1 LKILYDNEAKEGF
14 ESGWGFSCLI
24 EHGSRKLLFDTG
36 WDSNVLLRNM
46 KKFDIR
52 PEQIKTIVLSHSH
65 WDHTGGLNNVLHRE
79 ATVYVPSAFTKHMKE
94 EIEKRAALVQVTQPQ
109 RITDNIFTLGE
120 LGGDFKEQS
129 LALKLDRGVFILT
142 GCAHPGLGNI
152 LEAAKELGDLYGV
165 MGGFHGF
172 EAIHDLEKFSQIVP
186 CHCTTRKKE
195 ILEMYPKTSEMG
207 MAGLVLDLD
216 GQEARS

>member
-1 LKILYDNEAKEGF
+1 MKILYDNEAKEGF

-24 EHGSRKLLFDTG
+24 EHGSKKLLFDTG
-36 WDSNVLLRNM
+36 WDGNALLLNM

-52 PEQIKTIVLSHSH
+52 PEQIDIIVLSHSH
-65 WDHTGGLNNVLHRE
+65 WDHAGGLNYVLHQN

-120 LGGDFKEQS
+120 LGEDFKEQS
-129 LALKLDRGVFILT
+129 LALKLDKGVFVLT

-152 LEAAKELGDLYGV
+152 IEAAKELGELYGV

-172 EAIHDLEKFSQIVP
+172 EDIRSLEKLSRIVP
-186 CHCTTRKKE
+186 CHCTIRKKE
-195 ILEMYPKTSEMG
+195 ILQMYPGTSELG

-216 GQEARS
+216 